1 MPLLLLQLDSRPFL
15 LLNRVSLPLSW
26 NTGLFL
32 KIRTQASH
40 VVLTSN
46 SITYFRN
53 DAPNDLL
60 RAGWDAFSCAESDD
74 SLCLHS
80 PQLDMFNSK
89 LVQEPYIYSDALQ
102 QQYALGRDVCS
113 RNNARQVVNS
123 SMYTVSMCDL
133 IDTRAQF
140 VLVESKDSRFM
151 YVKTDSTSVVEY
163 VLLAFVCLYAVAT
176 LAKHGVL
183 LVKVAGVP
191 ETQTKDATQI
201 STFIPHAILKYARM
215 SFLHVVLSVYIAVA
229 VLLDMHSIATRGEAW
244 LALYLVV
251 YVLWDCVVSISKISH
266 NLREEL
272 KQINVMVVLLMMCCL
287 RLYHTFQN
295 VFHEL
300 LVVMFAIRTW
310 CKLLIVL
317 LINANPAEP
326 AQTLFAYN
334 LWVLYDVVTL
344 YLLLLCL
351 NHTTE
356 DDFHSRMV
364 NSSILLIAMQLGG
377 VVAILHKRT

>member
-1 MPLLLLQLDSRPFL
+1 MPFL
-15 LLNRVSLPLSW
+15 LLQFESKPFVVLNGLNSPLPW
-26 NTGLFL
+26 NAGLL
-32 KIRTQASH
+32 LNIRLRTSH
-40 VVLTSN
+40 VLLTSN
-46 SITYFRN
+46 AITYFRH
-53 DAPNDLL
+53 DRLNDLS
-60 RAGWDAFSCAESDD
+60 ANGWNSLSCVQNDN

-80 PQLDMFNSK
+80 PELDLFNSK
-89 LVQEPYIYSDALQ
+89 TVQKPYIYPDSVT
-102 QQYALGRDVCS
+102 QQYPLVNDVCLKNS
-113 RNNARQVVNS
+113 GSLIVNS

-133 IDTRAQF
+133 IDARAQF
-140 VLVESKDSRFM
+140 VLVEQPDKRCMFYKAD
-151 YVKTDSTSVVEY
+151 YTSLAEY
-163 VLLAFVCLYAVAT
+163 ACLACVCLYAVAT
-176 LAKHGVL
+176 LARHAVL
-183 LVKVAGVP
+183 LVKADEVHNSDTKVANP
-191 ETQTKDATQI
+191 MIQ
-201 STFIPHAILKYARM
+201 FIPNALRKYCQVCI
-215 SFLHVVLSVYIAVA
+215 LHVGLSLFLVVS
-229 VLLDMHSIATRGEAW
+229 VLLDLSNIATQSE
-244 LALYLVV
+244 YLLVWYLNV
-251 YVLWDCVVSISKISH
+251 YVLWDCVFCVWKMIGTQK
-266 NLREEL
+266 EEL